1 MLRKL
6 IKYEWKGVYKMGLI
20 LLGVVAFA
28 TLLGF
33 LASRSPLWSDVRVYD
48 TVVVDGLAAIM
59 SFLAILLYMV
69 LLAGTV
75 YAILIYI
82 AVHFYRTMY
91 TDEGYLLHTLP
102 VTKHQILI
110 SKVFVSS
117 IWLLI
122 TYAATFASIVL
133 FIVFMMEAVSP
144 GSVGEFMKYL
154 PDLFDELWRE
164 LGNLSGKDRIELAY
178 LLTSLILN
186 LLAVIPAMIITVF
199 GAISLG
205 QLFSKHRVLMAILC
219 YVGINIAM
227 SIIVTAVRSIS
238 YTGIFLYDYDQGL
251 KYLLTLLNSS
261 FVISLLEGVGFYL
274 LSYFITSRKLNME

>member
-6 IKYEWKGVYKMGLI
+6 IKYEWKGFYKMGLI
-20 LLGVVAFA
+20 LLGVVVFA

-48 TVVVDGLAAIM
+48 SFAAGLATTI
-59 SFLAILLYMV
+59 SVFSIILYII

-75 YAILIYI
+75 YALLIYI
-82 AVHFYRTMY
+82 AVRFYRTMY

-110 SKVFVSS
+110 SKLLVSS

-122 TYAATFASIVL
+122 TYIAMVVSAFS
-133 FIVFMMEAVSP
+133 FIMFIMEAVSP
-144 GSVGEFMKYL
+144 GSVGEMMAYL
-154 PDLFDELWRE
+154 PGLFDELWKE
-164 LGNLSGKDRIELAY
+164 LGNLSGKDRIEMAY
-178 LLTSLILN
+178 LITSMFLS
-186 LLAVIPAMIITVF
+186 LLVSIPAGIITIF

-219 YVGINIAM
+219 YVGINIVM
-227 SIIVTAVRSIS
+227 SIIGNVIRSIS
-238 YTGIFLYDYDQGL
+238 YTGIYLYDYEQGL
-251 KYLLTLLNSS
+251 GYLLTLLNSS
-261 FVISLLEGVGFYL
+261 LVRGLLEGAGFYL

>member
-6 IKYEWKGVYKMGLI
+6 IKYEWKGFYKMGLI
-20 LLGVVAFA
+20 LLGVVVFA

-48 TVVVDGLAAIM
+48 SFAAGLATTI
-59 SFLAILLYMV
+59 SVFSIILYII

-75 YAILIYI
+75 YAMLIYT
-82 AVHFYRTMY
+82 AVRFYRTMY

-110 SKVFVSS
+110 SKLLVSS

-122 TYAATFASIVL
+122 TYIVMFASVFS
-133 FIVFMMEAVSP
+133 FIMFIMEAVSP
-144 GSVGEFMKYL
+144 GSVGQMMAYL
-154 PDLFDELWRE
+154 PGLFDELWRE
-164 LGNLSGKDRIELAY
+164 LGYMSGKDRVELAY
-178 LLTSLILN
+178 MITSMFLSLLVS
-186 LLAVIPAMIITVF
+186 IPAGIITIF

-219 YVGINIAM
+219 YVGINIVM
-227 SIIVTAVRSIS
+227 SIISNVIRSIS
-238 YTGIFLYDYDQGL
+238 YTGIYLYDYEEGL
-251 KYLLTLLNSS
+251 GYLLTFLNSTL
-261 FVISLLEGVGFYL
+261 VKGLLEGVGFYL